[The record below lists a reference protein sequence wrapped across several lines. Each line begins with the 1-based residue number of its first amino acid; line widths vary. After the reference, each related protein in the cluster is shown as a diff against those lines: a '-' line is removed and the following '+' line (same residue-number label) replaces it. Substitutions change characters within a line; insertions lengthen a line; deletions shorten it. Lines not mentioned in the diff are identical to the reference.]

1 MLQLSRWKLVLVLLA
16 TVFGLL
22 FTLPNVLPAST
33 LASLPSWF
41 PKQKLNLGLDLQGG
55 SYLLYEVDTAA
66 MKRERVTN
74 LLEDVRTNL
83 RDKQIAFSGLSM
95 VGDHIEL
102 TIVDPAQT
110 EAAYQQLQKALPRLP
125 DGTAE
130 FNVARSGERL
140 TLTMSDAALTQESVT
155 AVKQS
160 IEVIRRRIDAL
171 GTREPSITQQGS
183 NRIVVQAPGESDPEK
198 LKRVVG
204 QTAKLTFQMH
214 DDSVSVED
222 AKAGRLPPG
231 SAVYP
236 SDDGFEKEIVLKRR
250 VLVSG
255 EMLTDSRFAF
265 NPQTSKPVVTFR
277 FNGQGARRFAVA
289 TQQNV
294 GKRFA
299 IVLDNRVISAPNINE
314 PITGGS
320 GEISGNFTEASANEL
335 SLLLRSGALPAPLKV
350 QEQRSVGA
358 ELGADAVKA
367 GQVSVI
373 VGAVAIFL
381 FIVLAYGLFG
391 WFAAIAL
398 AVNGLLIVGL
408 MSVTQATLTLPGIA
422 GLILTLAVAV
432 DANVLIY
439 ERMRDEVRAGRS
451 PIAAADAGY
460 GRAMSTIIDANLTSL
475 IAALIMFQFG
485 SGPVRGFAWTLS
497 IGVLTSVFTAV
508 LITQVLIAL
517 WFRWA
522 RPKTLPI
529 A

>member
-1 MLQLSRWKLVLVLLA
+1 
-16 TVFGLL
+16 
-22 FTLPNVLPAST
+22 
-33 LASLPSWF
+33 
-41 PKQKLNLGLDLQGG
+41 
-55 SYLLYEVDTAA
+55 
-66 MKRERVTN
+66 
-74 LLEDVRTNL
+74 
-83 RDKQIAFSGLSM
+83 
-95 VGDHIEL
+95 
-102 TIVDPAQT
+102 
-110 EAAYQQLQKALPRLP
+110 
-125 DGTAE
+125 
-130 FNVARSGERL
+130 
-140 TLTMSDAALTQESVT
+140 
-155 AVKQS
+155 
-160 IEVIRRRIDAL
+160 
-171 GTREPSITQQGS
+171 
-183 NRIVVQAPGESDPEK
+183 
-198 LKRVVG
+198 
-204 QTAKLTFQMH
+204 
-214 DDSVSVED
+214 
-222 AKAGRLPPG
+222 
-231 SAVYP
+231 
-236 SDDGFEKEIVLKRR
+236 
-250 VLVSG
+250 
-255 EMLTDSRFAF
+255 
-265 NPQTSKPVVTFR
+265 
-277 FNGQGARRFAVA
+277 
-289 TQQNV
+289 
-294 GKRFA
+294 
-299 IVLDNRVISAPNINE
+299 
-314 PITGGS
+314 

>member
-320 GEISGNFTEASANEL
+320 GEISGNFTTESANNL
-335 SLLLRSGALPAPLKV
+335 AILLRAGALPAPLTI
-350 QEQRSVGA
+350 QEQQTVSA
-358 ELGADAVKA
+358 ELGADA
-367 GQVSVI
+367 I
-373 VGAVAIFL
+373 
-381 FIVLAYGLFG
+381 
-391 WFAAIAL
+391 
-398 AVNGLLIVGL
+398 
-408 MSVTQATLTLPGIA
+408 
-422 GLILTLAVAV
+422 
-432 DANVLIY
+432 
-439 ERMRDEVRAGRS
+439 RAG
-451 PIAAADAGY
+451 A
-460 GRAMSTIIDANLTSL
+460 
-475 IAALIMFQFG
+475 
-485 SGPVRGFAWTLS
+485 
-497 IGVLTSVFTAV
+497 
-508 LITQVLIAL
+508 
-517 WFRWA
+517 
-522 RPKTLPI
+522 
-529 A
+529 